1 MMLAL
6 SYASA
11 KETADRIAG
20 RNRKCQKEW
29 RYLFAE
35 VAFCEVMRNQFT
47 TLQGVESDELREQAK
62 SKNSFVAF
70 MQNENK
76 EFVSYYIYREYTVLF
91 DKMKERRPDDF
102 ANLDESDP
110 EAMVKGI
117 VKILTRLGFN
127 GVSETNK
134 LLRTPEEEAEAE
146 ATAVAKREGNA
157 VAKRVK
163 MELASKQLAKINGTD
178 KDAHA
183 VNDVELTSQHALVEE
198 AASGQLQHKEEPREE
213 KDDASGDGEDLI
225 AKLVAEAES
234 KKDTPSS
241 DAKDA
246 PSREAD
252 KKAPEMRIVLNDYEA
267 YSASIYSNKDDK
279 QISVKRDELVELIED
294 RWDGWAKVRR
304 GTETGFVLEQHLGM
318 APKPASTS
326 NRGRPKK
333 PVKKNV
339 VIESKPSGDS
349 LIAHIMS
356 QQLDTS
362 SEASSDDDNDGG
374 VEETK
379 SDDTPKRKRGRP
391 STRKELVSGDVDD
404 PKESAQVCEED
415 ELTTLRARVKQ
426 LEEFITGNGLEVPLP
441 MPLMDA
447 KEAEDIVASEGFKE
461 LEDDPVLSEDDGVN
475 VKPFTHDGVKY
486 YKDTDN
492 NLYAFDCD
500 MDEAE
505 IIGTWNEETEC
516 VEEVE
521 VESDSEEESDDE

>member
-76 EFVSYYIYREYTVLF
+76 EFVSYYVYREYTVLF
-91 DKMKERRPDDF
+91 DKMKERRSDDF

-146 ATAVAKREGNA
+146 ANAVAKREGNA

-163 MELASKQLAKINGTD
+163 MELASKQLAKINGVD
-178 KDAHA
+178 KDA
-183 VNDVELTSQHALVEE
+183 D
-198 AASGQLQHKEEPREE
+198 KEEPREE
-213 KDDASGDGEDLI
+213 KEDASGDGEDLI

-241 DAKDA
+241 DAEDA

-252 KKAPEMRIVLNDYEA
+252 KKASEKASEKAPEMRIVLNDYEA

-294 RWDGWAKVRR
+294 RWDGWANVRR

-404 PKESAQVCEED
+404 PKEGTPED

-447 KEAEDIVASEGFKE
+447 KEAEDIVVSEGFKE

>member
-1 MMLAL
+1 MLAL

-29 RYLFAE
+29 RHLFAE

-47 TLQGVESDELREQAK
+47 TLQGVESDELREQAR

-117 VKILTRLGFN
+117 VKTLTRLGFN

-163 MELASKQLAKINGTD
+163 MEIASKQLAKINGTD

-213 KDDASGDGEDLI
+213 KEDASGDGEDLI

-241 DAKDA
+241 DAEDA

-294 RWDGWAKVRR
+294 RWDGWANVRR

-349 LIAHIMS
+349 LFAHIMS
-356 QQLDTS
+356 QELDTS

-391 STRKELVSGDVDD
+391 SKRKGLVSGDADEVA
-404 PKESAQVCEED
+404 PKAD
-415 ELTTLRARVKQ
+415 EVTVLRVRVKQ
-426 LEEFITGNGLEVPLP
+426 LEDFIVNLGKEVPP
-441 MPLMDA
+441 MPLMDF
-447 KEAEDIVASEGFKE
+447 KKAEDIVVSEGFDG
-461 LEDDPVLSEDDGVN
+461 LENDPVLSEEDDGESSDGEAVDE
-475 VKPFTHDGVKY
+475 FAHDGVKY
-486 YKDTDN
+486 YKDSNN
-492 NLYAFDCD
+492 NLYAFGCD

-505 IIGTWNEETEC
+505 VIGTWNEETKC
-516 VEEVE
+516 VEE

>member
-1 MMLAL
+1 M
-6 SYASA
+6 
-11 KETADRIAG
+11 
-20 RNRKCQKEW
+20 
-29 RYLFAE
+29 
-35 VAFCEVMRNQFT
+35 
-47 TLQGVESDELREQAK
+47 
-62 SKNSFVAF
+62 
-70 MQNENK
+70 
-76 EFVSYYIYREYTVLF
+76 
-91 DKMKERRPDDF
+91 
-102 ANLDESDP
+102 
-110 EAMVKGI
+110 
-117 VKILTRLGFN
+117 KILTRLGFN

-146 ATAVAKREGNA
+146 ANAVAKREGNA

-163 MELASKQLAKINGTD
+163 MELASKQLAKINGVD
-178 KDAHA
+178 KDA
-183 VNDVELTSQHALVEE
+183 D
-198 AASGQLQHKEEPREE
+198 KEEPREE
-213 KDDASGDGEDLI
+213 KEDASGDGEDLI
-225 AKLVAEAES
+225 AKLVAEAEA
-234 KKDTPSS
+234 KKSTPSS
-241 DAKDA
+241 DAEDA

-252 KKAPEMRIVLNDYEA
+252 KKASEKAPEKAPEMRIVLNSYEA

-294 RWDGWAKVRR
+294 RWDGWANVRR
-304 GTETGFVLEQHLGM
+304 GTETGFVLGQCLGM

-326 NRGRPKK
+326 KRGRPKK

-339 VIESKPSGDS
+339 VRESNMGDS
-349 LIAHIMS
+349 VIAHIMS
-356 QQLDTS
+356 QLDTS
-362 SEASSDDDNDGG
+362 SEDGG

-391 STRKELVSGDVDD
+391 STRKGLVSGDVDD
-404 PKESAQVCEED
+404 PKEGTPED

-447 KEAEDIVASEGFKE
+447 KEAEDIVVSEGFKE